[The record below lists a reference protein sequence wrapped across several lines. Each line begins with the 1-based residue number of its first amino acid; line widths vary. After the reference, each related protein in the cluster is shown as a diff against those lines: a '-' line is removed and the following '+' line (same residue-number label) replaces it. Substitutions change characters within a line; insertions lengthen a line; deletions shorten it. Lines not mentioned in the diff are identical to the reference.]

1 MERSAYLRLLAD
13 DERSGTYAGKDLNF
27 RFADIHPELAKPNSA
42 SAPTCPSRNSNLSVC
57 PLAYRGQRVYVVL
70 GYRGHKH
77 MSKPSDLVQGT
88 LDMLLLKILALE
100 PMNGFAVSQ
109 RLKQVSGDVLQMSDG
124 SLYPALHKL
133 EQEGWVTA
141 EWKTSINGRRAKY
154 YSLTR
159 LGRRQLEKETDNWGR
174 LSSAISRVVKL
185 KEA

>member
-1 MERSAYLRLLAD
+1 MWRLVPTLVIGASVGRAVTLRSYVLSLKSVAPDQHLSPCLP
-13 DERSGTYAGKDLNF
+13 RSEVLVSVTE
-27 RFADIHPELAKPNSA
+27 DIN
-42 SAPTCPSRNSNLSVC
+42 TR
-57 PLAYRGQRVYVVL
+57 
-70 GYRGHKH
+70 

-109 RLKQVSGDVLQMSDG
+109 RLKQVSGDVLQVSDG
-124 SLYPALHKL
+124 SLYPSLHKL
-133 EQEGWVTA
+133 EQEGWITA
-141 EWKTSINGRRAKY
+141 EWKTSEYGRRAKY

-174 LSSAISRVVKL
+174 LSSAISRVIKL